1 MFQEE
6 LDTIPHLLSLLK
18 EHVLKGTS
26 RHELGLGVDEMS
38 GWKRVL
44 NRPLCLGGHHLVKVV
59 SVSTQLICH
68 PALIV
73 SVAGIHKG
81 LEMLDIMFVAI
92 ELELDHLGG
101 TVCDLE
107 VHELKIDIIVQA
119 DGLKLVREI
128 VVICDT

>member
-1 MFQEE
+1 MFQKE
-6 LDTIPHLLSLLK
+6 LDTIPDLLTLIKKHILKRAGGHKLSL
-18 EHVLKGTS
+18 GI
-26 RHELGLGVDEMS
+26 HEVSGRKRILNRSLRLGL
-38 GWKRVL
+38 
-44 NRPLCLGGHHLVKVV
+44 NHLVKVV
-59 SVSTQLICH
+59 SMSTQLICH
-68 PALIV
+68 PALVIGI
-73 SVAGIHKG
+73 AGIHKG